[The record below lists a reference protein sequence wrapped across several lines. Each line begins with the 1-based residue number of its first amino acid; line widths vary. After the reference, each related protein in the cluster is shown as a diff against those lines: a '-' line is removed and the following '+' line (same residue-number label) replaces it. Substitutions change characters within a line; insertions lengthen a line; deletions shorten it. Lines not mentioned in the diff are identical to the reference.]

1 MSQTLHCEEK
11 LKRMSEEEKMSDE
24 EMTEKPT
31 EEEVQEESEVPSWAS
46 LGLDSRI
53 LAGLGKSV
61 KLVYSLG
68 IFHRVVLGI
77 HPGFLASLGWKEPT
91 EIQEAGIPVAL
102 KGKNIVAKAKTG
114 SGKTGAFW

>member
-1 MSQTLHCEEK
+1 
-11 LKRMSEEEKMSDE
+11 MSEEEMKDIE
-24 EMTEKPT
+24 TEKPT
-31 EEEVQEESEVPSWAS
+31 ENEDQEESEVPSWAS

-77 HPGFLASLGWKEPT
+77 HPEFLASLGWKEPT